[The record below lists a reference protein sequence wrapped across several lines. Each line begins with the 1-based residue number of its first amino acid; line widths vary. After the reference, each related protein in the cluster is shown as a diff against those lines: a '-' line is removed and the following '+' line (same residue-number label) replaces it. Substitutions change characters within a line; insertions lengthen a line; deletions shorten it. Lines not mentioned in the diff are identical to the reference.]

1 MQHKNTCQT
10 CKCPIVGP
18 ARVVGAL
25 VWHQTVRDCARA
37 LLARRGAR

>member
-1 MQHKNTCQT
+1 MTCQT

-25 VWHQTVRDCARA
+25 TWHQTVTECARA
-37 LLARRGAR
+37 LLARRAGKGE